1 MVMTVR
7 GHKSAFRAVRL
18 AASLFAAGLAMCVSV
33 APSSAEGFFESLFG
47 GLRRVFQVP
56 ARHFDDPFSSFAR
69 AVGPPLERAIEADR
83 GPTKAFCV
91 RTCDGHY
98 FPVRAHPGFTV
109 AQACHAF
116 CPASETR
123 IYSGSNIDYA
133 QASDG
138 SRYAALANA
147 YAYRKHLVAGCT
159 CNGSTPFG
167 LAHIDAKSDPTLRPG
182 DVVVTQ
188 NGLMAFNGNRN
199 TDAPFTPVESYARFS
214 KSYRDKLSALKVA
227 PVYPSASQNAA
238 LTPAASAQADERHSA
253 QLVR

>member
-1 MVMTVR
+1 M
-7 GHKSAFRAVRL
+7 S
-18 AASLFAAGLAMCVSV
+18 VSV
-33 APSSAEGFFESLFG
+33 APASAQGFFESLFD
-47 GLRRVFQVP
+47 GLRRVFQMP
-56 ARHFDDPFSSFAR
+56 PRHFDDPFSSFAR
-69 AVGPPLERAIEADR
+69 AVDPRQERAIETAR
-83 GPTKAFCV
+83 GPAKAFCV

-133 QASDG
+133 RASDG

-147 YAYRKHLVAGCT
+147 YAYRKQLVAGCT

-167 LAHIDAKSDPTLRPG
+167 LAHIDARNDPTLRPG

-188 NGLMAFNGNRN
+188 NGLMAFNGDKNAEAR
-199 TDAPFTPVESYARFS
+199 FTPVKSYARFS
-214 KSYRDKLSALKVA
+214 KSYRDKLSALKV
-227 PVYPSASQNAA
+227 
-238 LTPAASAQADERHSA
+238 TPAHSSPSQEASSAIPPAPTNAQTDERHSA
-253 QLVR
+253 QLGR